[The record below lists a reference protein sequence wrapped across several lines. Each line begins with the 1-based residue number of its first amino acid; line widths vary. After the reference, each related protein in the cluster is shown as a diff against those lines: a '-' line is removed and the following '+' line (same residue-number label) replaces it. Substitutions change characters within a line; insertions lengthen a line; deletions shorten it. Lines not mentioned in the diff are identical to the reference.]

1 MHLMHALSSALALL
15 SQQGTMSTQ
24 IPGSAAL
31 TKHCLP
37 TMELS
42 LTANHQE
49 IKKNQQGEKKKEKKN
64 QNGNYWQGMGD
75 KNWMLI
81 QDYM

>member
-49 IKKNQQGEKKKEKKN
+49 IKKISKENKKRKKK
-64 QNGNYWQGMGD
+64 
-75 KNWMLI
+75 
-81 QDYM
+81 